1 MNKIPINWPGFNWEA
16 GQPVISDF
24 IEGLVRQVN
33 EAVGRIFEAE
43 LNGDVERM
51 LGRGAYERAGKG
63 TGRVSAGRCPKCGSD
78 YRADR
83 VRNGYRT
90 RHLLTAEWGELV
102 VGVPRVC
109 CRCGGSVPV
118 SFPLWRAY
126 QRFFADVGQTIRPL
140 AADGLSLRQ
149 IQVHLSERLSS
160 SVGLR
165 TINAELHAIQQR
177 VAPPLASV
185 APVLLLDAIWTKV
198 LTPNGETRPDQ
209 RGRQRPVKRKHTVA
223 VRIALAVWPE
233 SGQREGLDWEL
244 APGEDADAWQALLA
258 RLEARG
264 V

>member
-24 IEGLVRQVN
+24 IEGLLRQVN

-102 VGVPRVC
+102 VGVPRVWGKC
-109 CRCGGSVPV
+109 TGELSTVACLSALFCRCGTDHPPIGSRWLEPA
-118 SFPLWRAY
+118 SDPSPLERALE
-126 QRFFADVGQTIRPL
+126 QFGRL
-140 AADGLSLRQ
+140 AHD
-149 IQVHLSERLSS
+149 
-160 SVGLR
+160 
-165 TINAELHAIQQR
+165 
-177 VAPPLASV
+177 
-185 APVLLLDAIWTKV
+185 
-198 LTPNGETRPDQ
+198 
-209 RGRQRPVKRKHTVA
+209 
-223 VRIALAVWPE
+223 
-233 SGQREGLDWEL
+233 
-244 APGEDADAWQALLA
+244 
-258 RLEARG
+258 
-264 V
+264 